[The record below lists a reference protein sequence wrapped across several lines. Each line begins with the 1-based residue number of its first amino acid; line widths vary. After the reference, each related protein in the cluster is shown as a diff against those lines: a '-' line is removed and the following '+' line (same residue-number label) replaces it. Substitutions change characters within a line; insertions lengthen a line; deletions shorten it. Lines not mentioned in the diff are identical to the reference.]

1 MGRKHLVAAIAYDG
15 LCTFEFGCTVEVFSL
30 ERPELGVPWYDFVVC
45 AEARGRL
52 RAAGGV
58 SVSVPHTLRV
68 LERADTIVVPGWR
81 AADQEPPPALTRAL
95 RKAYDRGARVCSICS
110 GVFVLAA
117 AGILDGRRA
126 ATHWRYARL
135 LAERYPKIE
144 VLPNALYA
152 DEGRVIT
159 SAGSAAGLDML
170 LHLVRKDYGAKIANQ
185 VARRLVIPAHR
196 QGGQAQFIERP
207 VSQDERG
214 RVAKL
219 LDFIRAHPAER
230 HTIEAL
236 AARAAMS
243 PRTLHREFRAAT
255 GESAYAWVLR
265 QRIERARDLLE
276 QDRIP
281 LPRVAQLAGL
291 GSLESMRH
299 HFRRLVGTTPA
310 AYRQRFRR
318 SGEASG

>member
-1 MGRKHLVAAIAYDG
+1 MGRKHLVAAVAYDG

-52 RAAGGV
+52 RAAVGV
-58 SVSVPHTLRV
+58 SLSVPHTLRV

-81 AADQEPPPALTRAL
+81 AADQEPPAALTRAL
-95 RKAYDRGARVCSICS
+95 RKAYERGARVCSICS

-126 ATHWRYARL
+126 ATHWRYARQ

-265 QRIERARDLLE
+265 QRIKRARDLLE
-276 QDRIP
+276 QDRIA

-299 HFRRLVGTTPA
+299 HFRRLVGATPA

-318 SGEASG
+318 SG

>member
-81 AADQEPPPALTRAL
+81 DADQEPPAALTRAL

-126 ATHWRYARL
+126 ATHWRYARQ
-135 LAERYPKIE
+135 LAERYPRIE

-170 LHLVRKDYGAKIANQ
+170 LYLVRKDYGAKIANQ

-255 GESAYAWVLR
+255 GESAYAWILR

-276 QDRIP
+276 QDRLP

-291 GSLESMRH
+291 SSLESMRH

-318 SGEASG
+318 C

>member
-81 AADQEPPPALTRAL
+81 DAGEEPPPALIRAL

-126 ATHWRYARL
+126 ATHWRYARQ
-135 LAERYPKIE
+135 LAERYPRIE
-144 VLPNALYA
+144 VLSNALYA

-170 LHLVRKDYGAKIANQ
+170 LHIVRKDYGAKIANQ

-207 VSQDERG
+207 VSRDERG

-243 PRTLHREFRAAT
+243 ARTLHREFRATT
-255 GESAYAWVLR
+255 GESAYAWILR

-281 LPRVAQLAGL
+281 LPQVAQLAGL
-291 GSLESMRH
+291 SSLESMRH

-318 SGEASG
+318 SG